1 MKTYPMIRFV
11 LRSGQALAVLVGAAL
26 AALGLWIGVAG
37 AGWIWGVA
45 FIGAGALAYVM
56 LRAFT
61 ELVDVVADTLIPPE

>member
-1 MKTYPMIRFV
+1 V
-11 LRSGQALAVLVGAAL
+11 
-26 AALGLWIGVAG
+26 
-37 AGWIWGVA
+37 